1 MAELST
7 KKPFNPWII
16 AFYSGLA
23 SMAGDMVMY
32 PIDTVGTRIKAH
44 TEQFLSFR

>member
-1 MAELST
+1 MSQE
-7 KKPFNPWII
+7 KQPFNPLLI

-23 SMAGDMVMY
+23 SMVGDMVMY

-44 TEQFLSFR
+44 REQFLSFK